1 MKELLLNKKV
11 LIAGAGGLLGS
22 HLVVKLIE
30 QGASVIAA
38 DIDIDK
44 TKALLVDLGIDSNF
58 TSIAFEKLDITSE
71 EAVRSFFRNDIK
83 IDGAVNCTY
92 PRNKSYG
99 SHFFDVTLDSFND
112 NLALHLGSA
121 FIFSQQ
127 CAAYYLKNKASFS
140 LVNISSIYGVVAPN
154 FNIYENTAMTMPVE
168 YSAIKSALLHLNKYI
183 VKYVNES
190 DFRINSVSP
199 GGIFDHQ
206 PEAFLKAYKKETHG
220 KGMLNVQSILG
231 AIVFLLSDHSEY
243 TVGQNII
250 VDDGFSL

>member
-1 MKELLLNKKV
+1 
-11 LIAGAGGLLGS
+11 
-22 HLVVKLIE
+22 
-30 QGASVIAA
+30 
-38 DIDIDK
+38 
-44 TKALLVDLGIDSNF
+44 
-58 TSIAFEKLDITSE
+58 
-71 EAVRSFFRNDIK
+71 
-83 IDGAVNCTY
+83 
-92 PRNKSYG
+92 
-99 SHFFDVTLDSFND
+99 
-112 NLALHLGSA
+112 
-121 FIFSQQ
+121 
-127 CAAYYLKNKASFS
+127 
-140 LVNISSIYGVVAPN
+140 
-154 FNIYENTAMTMPVE
+154 MTMPVE